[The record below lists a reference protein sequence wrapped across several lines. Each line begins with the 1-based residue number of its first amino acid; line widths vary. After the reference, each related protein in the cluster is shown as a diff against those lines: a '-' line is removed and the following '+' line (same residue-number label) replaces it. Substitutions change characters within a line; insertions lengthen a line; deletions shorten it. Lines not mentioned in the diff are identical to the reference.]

1 MLQENP
7 NPGIFVAMLHL
18 VECIERQLVMRA
30 VGVRGIDNSKKRGHH
45 GLGLTAD
52 RPCLREFGPSASII
66 AEPVINGFRGKAA
79 AVGAFRL

>member
-7 NPGIFVAMLHL
+7 SLGIFVAMLHL

-52 RPCLREFGPSASII
+52 HPCLRESG
-66 AEPVINGFRGKAA
+66 
-79 AVGAFRL
+79 VGLDYSGTGHQRFSR